1 MGLRSMHEAGR
12 QQNEQENSSM
22 LELIDQQSREISE
35 LQAQV
40 LDLSSKCSTL
50 MSELQQKSETI
61 VELNGRIEKLNGSD
75 LVLEENVRL
84 KQENQHIMRETE
96 TTVLNIKR
104 EYQQKVRELAS
115 EQSRVEQREREANSL
130 KNSLQAKIKAEAE
143 LITQNKR
150 KRLENEYKAITVGH
164 EGIMMGSLLYGV
176 LCTIFTA
183 WNSETFVSDFKT
195 FFISIW
201 GFLCL
206 CVEKL
211 LEMAKWA
218 SQLGD
223 MIPQPTVAVIAHWL
237 ILIAVILLAGG
248 GVIFLLFLAGN
259 YAYIHYRD
267 NYADT
272 TSLTVVLIS
281 LAVTVF
287 FAEPI
292 RAVVPINLLLLLII
306 AHVLYIGVRYC
317 IKDYRKSMGYY

>member
-40 LDLSSKCSTL
+40 LELSSKCSTL

-183 WNSETFVSDFKT
+183 
-195 FFISIW
+195 
-201 GFLCL
+201 
-206 CVEKL
+206 
-211 LEMAKWA
+211 
-218 SQLGD
+218 
-223 MIPQPTVAVIAHWL
+223 
-237 ILIAVILLAGG
+237 
-248 GVIFLLFLAGN
+248 
-259 YAYIHYRD
+259 
-267 NYADT
+267 
-272 TSLTVVLIS
+272 
-281 LAVTVF
+281 
-287 FAEPI
+287 
-292 RAVVPINLLLLLII
+292 
-306 AHVLYIGVRYC
+306 
-317 IKDYRKSMGYY
+317 

>member
-1 MGLRSMHEAGR
+1 
-12 QQNEQENSSM
+12 
-22 LELIDQQSREISE
+22 
-35 LQAQV
+35 
-40 LDLSSKCSTL
+40 
-50 MSELQQKSETI
+50 
-61 VELNGRIEKLNGSD
+61 
-75 LVLEENVRL
+75 
-84 KQENQHIMRETE
+84 MRETE
-96 TTVLNIKR
+96 TTVLSIKR

-115 EQSRVEQREREANSL
+115 EQSRAEQREREANSL
-130 KNSLQAKIKAEAE
+130 KNSLQAQIRAEAE
-143 LITQNKR
+143 LITKNKR

-183 WNSETFVSDFKT
+183 WNSEAFVSDFKT

-201 GFLCL
+201 AFLCL
-206 CVEKL
+206 CLENL

-223 MIPQPTVAVIAHWL
+223 MIPQQTVAVIAHWL
-237 ILIAVILLAGG
+237 ILIAVILLVGSGA
-248 GVIFLLFLAGN
+248 IFLLFIAGN

-281 LAVTVF
+281 LAVAVF

-292 RAVVPINLLLLLII
+292 RAVVPINLILLLILVHI
-306 AHVLYIGVRYC
+306 VYVLIRWYVKGCMRS
-317 IKDYRKSMGYY
+317 RGYYT

>member
-40 LDLSSKCSTL
+40 LELSSKCSTL

-143 LITQNKR
+143 L
-150 KRLENEYKAITVGH
+150 
-164 EGIMMGSLLYGV
+164 
-176 LCTIFTA
+176 
-183 WNSETFVSDFKT
+183 
-195 FFISIW
+195 
-201 GFLCL
+201 
-206 CVEKL
+206 
-211 LEMAKWA
+211 
-218 SQLGD
+218 
-223 MIPQPTVAVIAHWL
+223 
-237 ILIAVILLAGG
+237 
-248 GVIFLLFLAGN
+248 
-259 YAYIHYRD
+259 
-267 NYADT
+267 
-272 TSLTVVLIS
+272 
-281 LAVTVF
+281 
-287 FAEPI
+287 
-292 RAVVPINLLLLLII
+292 
-306 AHVLYIGVRYC
+306 
-317 IKDYRKSMGYY
+317 